1 MKKAALEKV
10 RKLVQEVRVVY
21 VATSDGEGVPHIA
34 AAEGMTFVKEDQIL
48 FKAWFCLKT
57 VENLGQNPR
66 LSLAILHPETRQG
79 YQVLGKIERIEEG
92 AILDG
97 YRPGE
102 EKKWASYPQAE
113 HQLSIRIEKVSSL
126 TSGPHSDEFIQ

>member
-1 MKKAALEKV
+1 MKKAMLEKV

-21 VATSDGEGVPHIA
+21 VATSDKEGIPHIA
-34 AAEGMTFVKEDQIL
+34 AAEGMSFAKEDRIV

-66 LSLAILHPETRQG
+66 LSLAILHPETGQG
-79 YQVLGKIERIEEG
+79 YQILGEIERIERG
-92 AILDG
+92 AVLDG

-102 EKKWASYPQAE
+102 ETKWAGYPQAE
-113 HQLSIRIEKVSSL
+113 HQLLIRVEKVSSL
-126 TSGPHSDEFIQ
+126 TSGPHSDQFIQ